1 MFLSSQQITQSRD
14 HTLNNLLE
22 LSLAGVE
29 ASRRWSALLSGM
41 SRDAMD
47 FSSQTFTRLGQAHS
61 HGQPE
66 SIAHF
71 PTPFWQESS
80 ARRSR
85 LLDHA
90 FEIFGEAHKAVLQ
103 STEAQVQ
110 IVDEAI
116 FAYIRRAAKSTPRE
130 AEVALNLMRDTLV
143 SAKESLHAANAAAIE
158 SVESLHVAEQEAL
171 QIAESLSTNKSP
183 KRRTTPKNESGT
195 ESSTENGTN

>member
-47 FSSQTFTRLGQAHS
+47 LSRQTFTRLGQAHS

-71 PTPFWQESS
+71 PTAFWQESS
-80 ARRSR
+80 ARHSR

-103 STEAQVQ
+103 SSEAQVQ

-116 FAYIRRAAKSTPRE
+116 VACIRRAAKSSPRE
-130 AEVALNLMRDTLV
+130 GEIALDLMRDTLA
-143 SAKESLHAANAAAIE
+143 SAKQSMHAANTVAIE
-158 SVESLHVAEQEAL
+158 SIDMAEHEVH

-183 KRRTTPKNESGT
+183 KRRTPPKNESGS
-195 ESSTENGTN
+195 EGSTENGTN